1 MEHEIWKIIEEYP
14 QYMVST
20 LGRVM
25 SRQRFITF
33 RDGRKRYYS
42 AKIIKPTPNQAGYMI
57 VGLYDRNQKVKLCQ
71 VSRLVATAFLNNPKN
86 LPQVNHR
93 DENHAN
99 NRVENLEWCTGKYN
113 CNYGSR
119 NETLRTKNTGR
130 KVTENTKERLSAH
143 FSIPVSQYD
152 VSGNYIATYSSAK
165 DASVKTGID
174 ESNINRCRRGIRNSA
189 GGYLW
194 R

>member
-1 MEHEIWKIIEEYP
+1 METWKDIGGYEGLY
-14 QYMVST
+14 QVST
-20 LGRVM
+20 LGRIR
-25 SRQRFITF
+25 SL
-33 RDGRKRYYS
+33 GRKCATKANGTQTKKKRILTQEITSYGYCRVRLYNNCGD
-42 AKIIKPTPNQAGYMI
+42 AKHYH
-57 VGLYDRNQKVKLCQ
+57 VH
-71 VSRLVATAFLNNPKN
+71 RLVVETFIRPLQDKE
-86 LPQVNHR
+86 QVNHINEIKT
-93 DENHAN
+93 D
-99 NRVENLEWCTGKYN
+99 NRIENLEICTAKYN

-165 DASVKTGID
+165 DASVKTGIN

>member
-113 CNYGSR
+113 CNYGTR
-119 NETLRTKNTGR
+119 N
-130 KVTENTKERLSAH
+130 ERLSLQ
-143 FSIPVSQYD
+143 SYCKEVEQYTLD
-152 VSGNYIATYSSAK
+152 GKY
-165 DASVKTGID
+165 VKTFPSIKRAADSVGLD
-174 ESNINRCRRGIRNSA
+174 KSSVSLVCRGRLKQV
-189 GGYLW
+189 GGYIW
-194 R
+194 KYKQQ